1 MSKNNVTDAAVI
13 KPEVS
18 ATKKKK
24 TVDRTAKLKSSEWY
38 QSGAR
43 SIGITKERDVE
54 SRAGIFNDRLPPT

>member
-1 MSKNNVTDAAVI
+1 MSKNNVTDAAVT

-24 TVDRTAKLKSSEWY
+24 TADRTAKLKSSEWY
-38 QSGAR
+38 QRGAR